1 LSKRWLILLS
11 NIPKDEIA
19 KSNGYLS
26 RCPLGRN
33 IIDVGLEAIVVGT
46 ANREGLA
53 KLSIQGNNICLGVTD
68 ICLKDIARGC
78 HLN

>member
-1 LSKRWLILLS
+1 MIIS
-11 NIPKDEIA
+11 NIRKDEIA

-46 ANREGLA
+46 VNHGGLA
-53 KLSIQGNNICLGVTD
+53 KLSIWGNNLYRGMTD
-68 ICLKDIARGC
+68 VGLKAIA
-78 HLN
+78 